1 MRTCDDID
9 NSVWLTALRWLC
21 QSLDFIYHDQCAMC
35 VLNALPMCDCA
46 RAIYERDDH
55 RFYDNFDASICFFFF
70 PGRSFTELPKRNC
83 EYFRTI
89 FTYIV
94 HTALLIPKWYVA
106 VDWNDGHDV
115 WMCRWWFF
123 WPPAATVNSSK
134 THMNFNNSNRKKE
147 RKDIHR

>member
-1 MRTCDDID
+1 MEKMIIGFMII
-9 NSVWLTALRWLC
+9 SMLLFV
-21 QSLDFIYHDQCAMC
+21 
-35 VLNALPMCDCA
+35 
-46 RAIYERDDH
+46 
-55 RFYDNFDASICFFFF
+55 FFFF

-94 HTALLIPKWYVA
+94 HTALLIPEWYVA

-147 RKDIHR
+147 REIFTVSRRGYDWPNYHERKCFIFVCHCAPLQWGSELFFCSTQLNNMNVAKK